1 MPFLFQWEH
10 INNRQPEF
18 GVYFDEDRNPIEPRE
33 LWQPDFVPDESEWPI
48 RYRQVSKH
56 KTLPDFMTLPSSSTL
71 VVNERARDLFRSFEP
86 VRHVYVPLEFEL
98 PTGEVAKDQ
107 FWLFRLTDLVEDGI
121 VVEQSD
127 INIVKSSVPPYK
139 PGIYGTYKISPR
151 LTWKS
156 EKIEG
161 RHIWADSWLKRDMCI
176 SDELAA
182 EMRRLKMKYIDLT
195 QGGVV

>member
-18 GVYFDEDRNPIEPRE
+18 GVYFDADGESITPRE
-33 LWQPDFVPDESEWPI
+33 IWQPDFLPDESEWPL

-56 KTLPDFMTLPSSSTL
+56 KTLPDFMTLPSFTTL

-86 VRHVYVPLEFEL
+86 DRHVYVPLEL
-98 PTGEVAKDQ
+98 ALHTGEVAKDR
-107 FWLFRLTDLVEDGI
+107 FWLFRLTDLVEDGL

-127 INIVKSSVPPYK
+127 ISIVKSSVPPYE
-139 PGIYGTYKISPR
+139 PGMYRARTISPR

-161 RHIWADSWLKRDMCI
+161 RHIWTDSWLKGDMCI
-176 SDELAA
+176 SDELAT

-195 QGGVV
+195 EGGVV